1 MLGTGAHCWRAWRAI
16 SMRVSTRA
24 PSDSVPK
31 LGPSANLAERS
42 VLPFSA
48 SAASGGAKYLQA
60 CRAHPVMTV

>member
-1 MLGTGAHCWRAWRAI
+1 
-16 SMRVSTRA
+16 MRVSTRA

-60 CRAHPVMTV
+60 CRDHPVMTV